1 MNFKTWVKSIQAMDY
16 DGACTVDKLTNSG
29 ACLLLGTNF
38 NGLGD
43 YYTMYIVSKSLFV
56 HQP

>member
-1 MNFKTWVKSIQAMDY
+1 MDY
-16 DGACTVDKLTNSG
+16 NGACKVDKLTNSG

>member
-1 MNFKTWVKSIQAMDY
+1 MVEFKYFY
-16 DGACTVDKLTNSG
+16 DASLLNLNKLTNPG